1 MGRPRIHDEQTREAL
16 LSAAEQ
22 LLVRGG
28 LDAVSTRAVAD
39 KAGTTTRAVYSLF
52 GSKPELLRQLAARAF
67 GLLSELIE
75 SVPQTADPA
84 ADLISCGMAFRDW
97 ALAHPTL
104 FRLVFAM
111 PDTDLV
117 TDSAVGPAGRRG
129 RRRMARP
136 VQRARLRRTRRRP
149 HGHGKGR
156 AHMARITDRLPAR
169 PIPAD
174 HPAGHQRAQPSFAGR
189 GHQSGAMN
197 SPRAQ
202 RLTWVPRSP
211 PEARATVGAGPEEL
225 TTMFEHTKAFSGF
238 SAGDIPAAAKF
249 YGETLGIPVSEENG
263 ILTLHIAGGRDTI
276 VYPKPDHTPAT
287 FTILNFPV
295 DDVEAA
301 VGALTARGVEFE
313 HYDFVDEKGINR
325 QGGPLIAWF
334 KDPAGNILSVIQE
347 G

>member
-117 TDSAVGPAGRRG
+117 TDSAVAPAGRAVLGQLRG
-129 RRRMARP
+129 K
-136 VQRARLRRTRRRP
+136 VEL
-149 HGHGKGR
+149 
-156 AHMARITDRLPAR
+156 
-169 PIPAD
+169 
-174 HPAGHQRAQPSFAGR
+174 
-189 GHQSGAMN
+189 
-197 SPRAQ
+197 
-202 RLTWVPRSP
+202 
-211 PEARATVGAGPEEL
+211 ARATGLLADRPAGEVAVEWHALCNGLASVELGGALMATAKAERIWRESL
-225 TTMFEHTKAFSGF
+225 TAFLHGLSQPTTQQAI
-238 SAGDIPAAAKF
+238 SARSRASLAGDTSPA
-249 YGETLGIPVSEENG
+249 
-263 ILTLHIAGGRDTI
+263 R
-276 VYPKPDHTPAT
+276 
-287 FTILNFPV
+287 
-295 DDVEAA
+295 
-301 VGALTARGVEFE
+301 
-313 HYDFVDEKGINR
+313 
-325 QGGPLIAWF
+325 
-334 KDPAGNILSVIQE
+334 
-347 G
+347 